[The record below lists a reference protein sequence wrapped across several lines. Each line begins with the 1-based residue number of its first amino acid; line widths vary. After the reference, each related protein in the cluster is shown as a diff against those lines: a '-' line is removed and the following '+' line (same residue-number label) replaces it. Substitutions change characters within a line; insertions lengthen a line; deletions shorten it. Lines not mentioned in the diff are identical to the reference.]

1 MKINSVIIKIKLK
14 KLFALMMV
22 LFFLKSYSQNSCNF
36 SKESHN
42 MYMCIENYSGYT
54 SSMKSQALVSE
65 ILKKT
70 GISDANFIL
79 KTCNDT
85 KNATAVFWKN
95 KRFII
100 LDEYYLDSLNKNDQY
115 WFYLFVLSHEIGHH
129 LYGHMF
135 EKSNLEQSRNEE
147 LQADKFAGLMIRKFG
162 GNVNHIKNALQ
173 SINHPKFNN
182 TSHPVLIDRLNASY
196 KGFNFAIDEERQ
208 VLDKYNVIT
217 EKEYL
222 EYHKARQVAN
232 ARIKGIDYI
241 LNNTYENLNEAIQLY
256 NIAIIDYED
265 QDLFS
270 ELSSLYSLKNDLN
283 NAELY
288 IKKAYVINQNP
299 EYLILGWQY
308 CYDKNP
314 NNCNEYNQKIEK
326 LDYDKITN
334 PNILKILA
342 KFYGNIS
349 NNQLNIEKSKITEKL
364 LIKAK
369 DKLESKNNLYEEDNL
384 LLSDIYNDL
393 SVTYLRQEN
402 YLEAY
407 NYVNKA
413 ILKKESLKKN
423 KSEINKINEIDNL
436 NYSVLYSNKALIE
449 LRLEMWKDCINTL
462 EQLFNINPNYINI
475 KNGDYNYLKA
485 RCYHNLNKYSDA
497 ILEYD
502 RALKLSS
509 NNFGYLYYYRG
520 LSNLAIKNISN
531 ACIDFKIGCDNGL
544 EISCNRYKNLC
555 NN

>member
-1 MKINSVIIKIKLK
+1 MTINSVMAKFNFRKLI
-14 KLFALMMV
+14 ALILV
-22 LFFLKSYSQNSCNF
+22 LFFSNIYSQNSCNF
-36 SKESHN
+36 SKEDYN
-42 MYMCIENYSGYT
+42 TYMCLENYSGYI
-54 SSMKSQALVSE
+54 SSIKSQSLVSE
-65 ILKKT
+65 ILNKV

-95 KRFII
+95 KRYII

-147 LQADKFAGLMIRKFG
+147 LQADRFAGLMIRKFG
-162 GNVNHIKNALQ
+162 GNVNHIKTALQ
-173 SINHPKFNN
+173 SINHPKLNN

-196 KGFNFAIDEERQ
+196 KGFNSAIVEERE

-222 EYHKARQVAN
+222 EYQKAKQIAN
-232 ARIKGIDYI
+232 ARIKGLDYM
-241 LNNTYENLNEAIQLY
+241 LNNSNKNLDEAIKLY

-265 QDLFS
+265 QDLYS
-270 ELSSLYSLKNDLN
+270 ELSSLYSLKNDLD

-288 IKKAYVINQNP
+288 IQKAYLINQNP
-299 EYLILGWQY
+299 EYLILGWDY
-308 CYDKNP
+308 CYDNNP
-314 NNCNEYNQKIEK
+314 NNCNKYNKTIEK
-326 LDYDKITN
+326 LDFEKITN

-342 KFYGNIS
+342 KFFGNIS
-349 NNQLNIEKSKITEKL
+349 SNNLNIEKLKITEKL
-364 LIKAK
+364 LILAK
-369 DKLESKNNLYEEDNL
+369 DKLESKNKLYEEDNL

-413 ILKKESLKKN
+413 ILKKESLKN
-423 KSEINKINEIDNL
+423 NNSEINKINEIDNL
-436 NYSVLYSNKALIE
+436 NYSHLYSNKSLIE
-449 LRLEMWKDCINTL
+449 MRLEMWEDCIISSNKL
-462 EQLFNINPNYINI
+462 IQINPNYKNI
-475 KNGDYNYLKA
+475 LNGDVYYFRA
-485 RCYHNLNKYSDA
+485 RSFHNLKMYKDA
-497 ILEYD
+497 ISNYNKAINL
-502 RALKLSS
+502 S
-509 NNFGYLYYYRG
+509 NNNLGYLYYYRG
-520 LSNLAIKNISN
+520 LTYLAIGDTENS
-531 ACIDFKIGCDNGL
+531 CMDFKIACDKGI
-544 EISCNRYKNLC
+544 EASCNRYNNLC